1 MLKII
6 EIASV
11 FLGVISP
18 FIPSDMPS
26 IYRVV
31 SLLACFLVACV
42 IKCVDLYIKAKAQA
56 KQIEE
61 LQHDLANVK
70 ERHTALGEQYNEK
83 ANLVEKYKRF
93 TGRLTHMLVSL
104 LAQTDSERLSRLYD
118 FFLSELDDLERK

>member
-18 FIPSDMPS
+18 FIPSDMPF
-26 IYRVV
+26 IYKVV
-31 SLLACFLVACV
+31 FLLACFLVACV

-56 KQIEE
+56 KQIGE
-61 LQHDLANVK
+61 LQHNLANVK

-93 TGRLTHMLVSL
+93 TGRLTYMLVSL

-118 FFLSELDDLERK
+118 FFLSELNDLERK

>member
-6 EIASV
+6 GSASV

-18 FIPSDMPS
+18 FIPSDTPF
-26 IYRVV
+26 IYKVV
-31 SLLACFLVACV
+31 SLLACFLVACG
-42 IKCVDLYIKAKAQA
+42 IKCIELYIKAKAQA

-93 TGRLTHMLVSL
+93 TGRLTHMIVSL
-104 LAQTDSERLSRLYD
+104 LAQTDSERLSKLYD
-118 FFLSELDDLERK
+118 FFLSELNDLERK

>member
-6 EIASV
+6 GSASV
-11 FLGVISP
+11 FLGVIGL
-18 FIPSDMPS
+18 FIPADTPL
-26 IYRVV
+26 IYKVV
-31 SLLACFLVACV
+31 SLLACFLVACG
-42 IKCVDLYIKAKAQA
+42 IKCIELYIKAKAQA

-93 TGRLTHMLVSL
+93 TGRLTHMIVSL
-104 LAQTDSERLSRLYD
+104 LAQTDSERLSKLYD
-118 FFLSELDDLERK
+118 FFLSELNDLERK